1 MLIHFTKMQGLGND
15 FVVVDGIHQNFQPH
29 ADLIKQW
36 ANRHTGIGFD
46 QLLLAEKSAN
56 PNVDFRYRI
65 FNADGSEVA
74 QCGNGARCLA
84 KFLIDE
90 KLTHKQTIKVETLSG
105 ILELKLDSATLATV
119 NLGVPIFE
127 PTQIPFIAKQQAI
140 TYDIDV
146 AGETITAAVLS
157 VGNPHCVLLVET
169 IDTARVDEL
178 GTLLNQHERFPQHTN
193 VEFLQIL
200 TRDTI
205 RLRVY
210 ERGVGET
217 NACGSG
223 ACAAVIAGRLL
234 NLLDPS
240 VTVNQIG
247 GQLTVNW
254 QDKLSPVYLT
264 GPAISVFKGSIKI

>member
-1 MLIHFTKMQGLGND
+1 MQGLGND
-15 FVVVDGIHQNFQPH
+15 FVVIDGIRQNFQPH
-29 ADLIKQW
+29 SDLINQW

-46 QLLLAEKSAN
+46 QLLLAEKTNN
-56 PNVDFRYRI
+56 PSVDFRYRI

-84 KFLIDE
+84 KFLVDE
-90 KLTHKQTIKVETLSG
+90 KLTDKHTIKVETLGG
-105 ILELKLDSATLATV
+105 ILELKLDSANSATV
-119 NLGVPIFE
+119 NLGIPIFE
-127 PTQIPFIAKQQAI
+127 PTQIPFIADQQAM
-140 TYDIDV
+140 TYDIQV
-146 AGETITAAVLS
+146 AEVIIKVSVLS
-157 VGNPHCVLLVET
+157 VGNPHCILLVEN
-169 IDTARVDEL
+169 IDTAPVDEL
-178 GTLLNQHERFPQHTN
+178 GTLLTKHKCFPQQTN
-193 VEFLQIL
+193 VEFLQIIA
-200 TRDTI
+200 RDTI

-247 GQLTVNW
+247 GQLTVHW

-264 GPAISVFKGSIKI
+264 GPAISVFKGSIEI

>member
-15 FVVVDGIHQNFQPH
+15 FVVIDGIRQNFQPH
-29 ADLIKQW
+29 SDLINQW

-46 QLLLAEKSAN
+46 QLLLAEKTNN
-56 PNVDFRYRI
+56 PSVDFRYRI

-84 KFLIDE
+84 KFLVDE
-90 KLTHKQTIKVETLSG
+90 KLTDKHTIKVETLGG
-105 ILELKLDSATLATV
+105 ILELKLDSANSATV
-119 NLGVPIFE
+119 NLGIPIFE
-127 PTQIPFIAKQQAI
+127 PTQIPFIADQQAM
-140 TYDIDV
+140 TYDIQV
-146 AGETITAAVLS
+146 AEVIIKVSVLS
-157 VGNPHCVLLVET
+157 VGNPHCILLVEN
-169 IDTARVDEL
+169 IDTAPVDEL
-178 GTLLNQHERFPQHTN
+178 GTLLTKHKCFPQQTN
-193 VEFLQIL
+193 VEFLQIIA
-200 TRDTI
+200 RDTI

-247 GQLTVNW
+247 GQLTVHW

-264 GPAISVFKGSIKI
+264 GPAISVFKGSIEI